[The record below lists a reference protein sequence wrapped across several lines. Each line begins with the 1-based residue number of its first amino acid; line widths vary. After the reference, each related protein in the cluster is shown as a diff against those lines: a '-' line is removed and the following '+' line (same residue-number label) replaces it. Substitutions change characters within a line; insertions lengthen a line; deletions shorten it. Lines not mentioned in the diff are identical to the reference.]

1 MTSQLKERRIDKR
14 LTQRELSEK
23 AAISRQ
29 YLNKIENGKAVP
41 RTPVAIEL
49 AKALGC
55 TVEDIFSPIL

>member
-14 LTQRELSEK
+14 LTQKELSER

-29 YLNKIENGKAVP
+29 YLNKIENGKATP
-41 RTPVAIEL
+41 STPVAIEL

-55 TVEDIFSPIL
+55 TVEDIFSIKV

>member
-14 LTQRELSEK
+14 LTQEELSKK

-29 YLNKIENGKAVP
+29 YLNKIENGKAIP
-41 RTPVAIEL
+41 STPIAIEL

-55 TVEDIFSPIL
+55 TVEELFSIKV